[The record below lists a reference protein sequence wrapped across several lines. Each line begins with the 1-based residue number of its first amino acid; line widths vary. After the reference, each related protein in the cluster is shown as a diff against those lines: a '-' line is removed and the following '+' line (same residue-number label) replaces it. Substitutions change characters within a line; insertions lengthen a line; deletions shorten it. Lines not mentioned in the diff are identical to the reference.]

1 MAGGSGGLLVLKEIQ
16 LSLLKIIIVAKLFS
30 FVLGK
35 PIYYQRRASID
46 CCSKIAHPWPTAN
59 LILQCD
65 NKWIKFGS
73 FSFRPHLYLFFVPPG
88 FFSSSFFPRRY
99 SQRLFVITWKIGF
112 ISVRRTIFDILYS
125 FLFLLF
131 ALFVHVHFTMCTT
144 HARTFEFAVC
154 CVLIVFV
161 NDSYCVRVCLP
172 MRCNANGTE
181 RVYWTTYLTYFLVQV
196 VLMMLLVCNNSI
208 LMNNEHWCVRDMN

>member
-88 FFSSSFFPRRY
+88 FFSSSFFSSSIFAKVVCHYLENWIYSSLPDHFRY
-99 SQRLFVITWKIGF
+99 TIF
-112 ISVRRTIFDILYS
+112 ISVFVICVVCSCS
-125 FLFLLF
+125 FHDVHNTRAHIWICCLL
-131 ALFVHVHFTMCTT
+131 CT
-144 HARTFEFAVC
+144 HC
-154 CVLIVFV
+154 IC
-161 NDSYCVRVCLP
+161 
-172 MRCNANGTE
+172 
-181 RVYWTTYLTYFLVQV
+181 
-196 VLMMLLVCNNSI
+196 
-208 LMNNEHWCVRDMN
+208 